1 MSRFAFRSE
10 QKEMMDD
17 LTCSGPVVRRTL
29 RELEVINSWLGGNKV
44 TLDGV
49 RELVEGIPPRVLTLA
64 DLGCG
69 GGDIARLLLSKL
81 ERSGHTAIVTGIDA
95 NPDIIAIA
103 EEHHG
108 HTMRFSAMDV
118 FSEEFRR
125 MRFDIVTATLFFHH
139 FTSAQLAGFI
149 RQLLKQVNV
158 GIVIN
163 DIHRHWFAYHSIRML
178 TGLFSRSPMVRHDAP
193 VSVMRAFTRQ
203 EIEDILDAAGVTNYA
218 IRWRWAF
225 RWQVVVQV

>member
-1 MSRFAFRSE
+1 
-10 QKEMMDD
+10 MDD
-17 LTCSGPVVRRTL
+17 LTCSGPVIRQTL

-44 TLDGV
+44 TIDGV
-49 RELVEGIPPRVLTLA
+49 RELVKDIPPRLLTLA

-81 ERSGHTAIVTGIDA
+81 ERAGHTLVITGVDA
-95 NPDIIAIA
+95 NPDIVAIA
-103 EEHHG
+103 AEHHG
-108 HTMRFSAMDV
+108 HIMRFVVMDI

-125 MRFDIVTATLFFHH
+125 MKFDIVTATLFFHH
-139 FTSAQLAGFI
+139 FTSSQLAGFI
-149 RQLLKQVNV
+149 RQLLTQVNV

-163 DIHRHWFAYHSIRML
+163 DIHRHWLSYHSIRML

-193 VSVMRAFTRQ
+193 VSVMRAFRRQ
-203 EIEDILDAAGVTNYA
+203 EMKDILDAAGATNYA

-225 RWQVVVQV
+225 RWQVVVHV